1 LNKHERNEA
10 KMPDENTQ
18 NKKMGTIELIIVIML
33 GITAVATAWASW
45 QGSQHG
51 SLMDHHYATAN
62 LLASEGNSEYN
73 AGIQTLM
80 QDMLLYNEI
89 NSLLI
94 DMHFAELKGDT
105 DEEEKLSWKLDRL
118 IDGNMSEEFEEA
130 LLWAIDEEE
139 RRETT
144 VSPFER
150 EDFVE
155 TYFELAF
162 ELLEESEEMLEI
174 GNEHS
179 THGDNLGL
187 VAVIY
192 AVVLFLLGIS
202 ATFKK
207 PREKCILLVASGVGF
222 LAATI
227 FMFTIPTVFPS

>member
-1 LNKHERNEA
+1 MHMKGIGINMSE
-10 KMPDENTQ
+10 ENTQ
-18 NKKMGTIELIIVIML
+18 DRKKGTIELIIVIML
-33 GITAVATAWASW
+33 GITAVATAWSSW

-51 SLMDHHYATAN
+51 SLMDQQYATAN
-62 LLASEGNSEYN
+62 LMASEGNSEYN
-73 AGIQTLM
+73 AGIQSLM

-94 DMHFAELKGDT
+94 DMHFAELKGDA
-105 DEEEKLSWKLDRL
+105 DEEERLSWKLDRL
-118 IDGNMSEEFEEA
+118 ITGNMSDEFEEA
-130 LLWAIDEEE
+130 LMWAMAEEE
-139 RRETT
+139 RRDES
-144 VSPFER
+144 VSPFEL

-207 PREKCILLVASGVGF
+207 PREKCILLVASGIGF
-222 LAATI
+222 LVATI